1 MASDTLDLI
10 GRLNDAFKSVAV
22 CHCGNGII
30 DGCCDNH
37 TPSWNPCPDS
47 QLLHDAM
54 NRLTALEAAL
64 KAADELIRCIDAY
77 PPEISCTNPAVRAFH
92 TDAKYMA
99 AAWIAATDASRRA
112 EKSPNAA
119 ESAKESP

>member
-64 KAADELIRCIDAY
+64 KAALAECEAWREHKGLRSPCSLLDYPIRKAMS
-77 PPEISCTNPAVRAFH
+77 ETERL
-92 TDAKYMA
+92 
-99 AAWIAATDASRRA
+99 R
-112 EKSPNAA
+112 
-119 ESAKESP
+119 KECGL